1 MIKIANNDALV
12 IVKGVLRFFK
22 GNTMLLLIEEVF
34 PLIPFKTWFWHFT
47 VPYNNYMGLYNTAA
61 LLVNEKDEVGSKAR
75 PKSEIT
81 AYD

>member
-1 MIKIANNDALV
+1 MIKIANNDALEV
-12 IVKGVLRFFK
+12 VKGVLRFFK

-34 PLIPFKTWFWHFT
+34 PLTPFKTWFWHFT
-47 VPYNNYMGLYNTAA
+47 IPYDYMGPYNTAA

-81 AYD
+81 VYD